1 MTTTASR
8 LPARSALLPAAPAAI
23 FTLLG
28 LIDIALLGVI
38 GSSIA
43 PPLAVSLLVAALG
56 LVTLAAVIPARHGSR
71 PALRI
76 AVAARVISA
85 LLAAGAFI
93 ATAPAWIRATEG
105 FVIVATV
112 AALVLLRRAARRP
125 GA

>member
-1 MTTTASR
+1 MTTATR
-8 LPARSALLPAAPAAI
+8 MTARSAVLPAAPAAI
-23 FTLLG
+23 FALLG

-56 LVTLAAVIPARHGSR
+56 LVTLAALVPARHGSR
-71 PALRI
+71 PALRTV
-76 AVAARVISA
+76 VAARVISA
-85 LLAAGAFI
+85 LLAVGAFI

-105 FVIVATV
+105 FVIVATI
-112 AALVLLRRAARRP
+112 AALVLLRRAPRLQ